1 VHVGGEGAG
10 GGGDAAP
17 RASTDAAPR
26 ASTDA
31 ALRASSD
38 AVEALLREITA
49 AEKLRLL
56 AGDLPLRD
64 VFRMSRR
71 YNEFPYE
78 AAAVPRLGLTG
89 IRFADGPRG
98 VVLGRST
105 AFPVAMARGA
115 TFDPELEERIGDAI
129 GVETRAQ
136 GANLFAGVCVNL
148 LRHPAWGRAQE
159 TYGEDMHL
167 LGEMGVAL
175 VRGSQRHVMACVKHF
190 ACNSMENA
198 RFKVDVRIDEADL
211 RDLYLPHF
219 RRCVDAGVA
228 SVMSAY
234 NKVNGAW
241 CGHHRQLLTNVLRH
255 EWGFQGFVMSD
266 FVLGVRGADAIAA
279 GMDLEMPARIRFRGL
294 ERALAK
300 GAITV
305 AQLDEAVRRS
315 LRTQLAFRERGEP
328 TRYRREAVA
337 SAPHRA
343 LAREAAE
350 RAIVLLENRP
360 PVGEREPLLPFD
372 VATTKCVAVIGR
384 LAALPNTGDHGSS
397 RVHPPAVVTPLD
409 GLRAVATERR
419 LTLVESPTDD
429 RARAATAARDA
440 DVAVVVCGYTFRD
453 EGEYL
458 FFLSGGDRAS
468 LRLRSEH
475 EQLIETVA
483 AANPRTVVVLMG
495 GSAIVTES
503 WRTQIPALLMAWYP
517 GMEGGHALAAIL
529 VGDVSPSGRL
539 PCTWPRS
546 AAQLP
551 PFDRHAK
558 VARYGPLHGY
568 RLMHAERRDPA
579 YWFGFGRAYTR
590 FDYGR
595 PRLDDDTLVVT
606 IRNAGTRD
614 GTEVVQLYVDL
625 ALGSEPRALGTL
637 RAFRRVTLATAA
649 SDDVRFPLEP
659 GWRRLHVGPS
669 ADPRGWQTLE
679 RDADASPVPA

>member
-1 VHVGGEGAG
+1 MDVRGDSAG
-10 GGGDAAP
+10 GGY
-17 RASTDAAPR
+17 ASVPTD
-26 ASTDA
+26 D
-31 ALRASSD
+31 
-38 AVEALLREITA
+38 VEELLARLTA
-49 AEKLRLL
+49 DEKLGLL

-64 VFRMSRR
+64 VFRMGKR

-78 AAAVPRLGLTG
+78 AAAVPRLGIPG

-129 GVETRAQ
+129 GVEARAQ

-159 TYGEDMHL
+159 TYGEDPHL
-167 LGEMGVAL
+167 LGEMGTAL
-175 VRGSQRHVMACVKHF
+175 IRGSQRHVMACVKHF

-198 RFKVDVRIDEADL
+198 RFKVDVRIGEADL

-241 CGHHRQLLTNVLRH
+241 CGHHRHLLTDVLRQ
-255 EWGFQGFVMSD
+255 EWGFQGLVMSD
-266 FVLGVRGADAIAA
+266 FVLGVRGADAVAA

-294 ERALAK
+294 ERALAR
-300 GAITV
+300 GTIMAADV
-305 AQLDEAVRRS
+305 DEAVRRS
-315 LRTQLAFRERGEP
+315 LRTQLAFRGRGEP
-328 TRYRREAVA
+328 ERYRREAVA
-337 SAPHRA
+337 SPAHRA

-350 RAIVLLENRP
+350 RSIVLLENRP
-360 PVGEREPLLPFD
+360 AVGERAAMLPLDP
-372 VATTKCVAVIGR
+372 ATTRRIAVIGR

-409 GLRAVATERR
+409 GLRAAASTRAVE
-419 LTLVESPTDD
+419 LVEAPSDD
-429 RARAATAARDA
+429 LAGAVAAARVT

-458 FFLSGGDRAS
+458 FFLAGGDRAS
-468 LRLRSEH
+468 LRLRPAH

-495 GSAIVTES
+495 GSAIVTEA
-503 WRTQIPALLMAWYP
+503 WRGEVPALLMAWYP

-529 VGDVSPSGRL
+529 FGDVTPSGRL

-551 PFDRHAK
+551 EFDRHAR
-558 VARYGPLHGY
+558 VAHYGPLHGY
-568 RLMHAERRDPA
+568 RLMHAERREPA
-579 YWFGFGRAYTR
+579 FWFGFGLSYTR
-590 FDYGR
+590 FERAAASRSDA
-595 PRLDDDTLVVT
+595 LVVDV
-606 IRNAGTRD
+606 RNVGTRP
-614 GTEVVQLYVDL
+614 GAELAQLYVDV
-625 ALGSEPRALGTL
+625 ALGSDPRPLGTL
-637 RAFRRVTLATAA
+637 RAFDWVTLAAGASAA
-649 SDDVRFPLEP
+649 VRFALDP
-659 GWRRLHVGPS
+659 GWRRVHVGPS
-669 ADPRGWQTLE
+669 ADPRGWQTIE
-679 RDADASPVPA
+679 RDRA